1 MPEQSTRRQEDRWVT
16 SAQGAEIAGVT
27 RSGFRTLIQRAT
39 RAGVD
44 VRAPRASWPDGRT
57 PLFDR
62 ELVAEYLTSR
72 PGRGRRIDR
81 EG

>member
-1 MPEQSTRRQEDRWVT
+1 MPETTTRRQEDRWVT
-16 SAQGAEIAGVT
+16 SAQGATIAGVT
-27 RSGFRTLIQRAT
+27 RSGFRTLVQRAA

-44 VRAPRASWPDGRT
+44 VRAPRSSWPDGRT

-62 ELVAEYLTSR
+62 GLVEEYLSSR

-81 EG
+81 GE

>member
-1 MPEQSTRRQEDRWVT
+1 VAETVERWVT
-16 SAQGAEIAGVT
+16 SGEGATLAGVT
-27 RSGFRTLIQRAT
+27 RSGFRTLVARAT

-44 VRAPRASWPDGRT
+44 VRAPRAAWPDGRT

-62 ELVAEYLTSR
+62 ELVEEYLRNR

-81 EG
+81 